1 MRFNK
6 DIFKAYDI
14 RGLAPQ
20 ELNPQVAYAIG
31 RAFADFLPAGKVAVG
46 RDMRLDSGELADALI
61 AGLIKQ
67 DREVIDLGM
76 ITSDM
81 IYFAVGSMDLAGG
94 AMVTASHN
102 PGKYDGIKFTG
113 PGVAPIGIDSG
124 LLEIEKYVQ
133 SDHFKKLHEQ
143 GQIEK
148 MDITRSWVKHA
159 IKVAG
164 KSDIDLHIGTDTG
177 NGMAAIVLPYLKKL
191 TYLRIDSLFTELDGT
206 FPNHLANPL
215 EPKNTKDLRKLVIDK
230 KLACGLAFDGDGDRV
245 FVVDDKGELLSGSE
259 LGAIIARDILENS
272 PGETILYNAICSD
285 IVPATIESFG
295 GQAIR
300 TKVGHSYIKAEM
312 KKRSA
317 AFACEHSGH
326 FYFRD
331 NYNADSG
338 LIAALRLLKILAESG
353 KSLSE
358 IANPYRKIFANSPE
372 LNFEVRDIAM
382 TLKKIESGF
391 KDGEIDH
398 LDGLTIRYRDW
409 WFNARPSNTEP
420 LLRVNIEAKSK
431 VQLDE
436 AKKKITKVLQAQ
448 PFGVQ

>member
-1 MRFNK
+1 MKFDK

-20 ELNPQVAYAIG
+20 ELSPQVAYAIG
-31 RAFADFLPAGKVAVG
+31 RAFADFLPDGKVAVG
-46 RDMRLDSGELADALI
+46 RDMRTDSGELADALI

-67 DREVIDLGM
+67 DREVIDVGQV
-76 ITSDM
+76 TSDM
-81 IYFAVGSMDLAGG
+81 IYFAVGKHQLAGG
-94 AMVTASHN
+94 AMITASHN
-102 PGKYDGIKFTG
+102 PGKYDGIKLTG
-113 PGVAPIGIDSG
+113 KGVEPIGIDTG
-124 LLEIEKYVQ
+124 LLSIEDDVSHDHYKKVCEQGKIEK
-133 SDHFKKLHEQ
+133 L
-143 GQIEK
+143 
-148 MDITRSWVKHA
+148 DITRAWVKHA
-159 IKVAG
+159 IRVAG

-177 NGMAAIVLPYLKKL
+177 NGMAAIILPYLKKL
-191 TYLRIDSLFTELDGT
+191 TYLNIESLFVDLDGT

-215 EPKNTKDLRKLVIDK
+215 EAKNTKDLRKLVIDK

-245 FVVDDKGELLSGSE
+245 FVVDDKGELLSGSV

-285 IVPATIESFG
+285 IVPATIGSFG

-300 TKVGHSYIKAEM
+300 TKVGHSYIKADM
-312 KKRSA
+312 RKYNA

-331 NYNADSG
+331 NYCADSG
-338 LIAALRLLKILAESG
+338 LIAALRILKIVSESN

-358 IANPYRKIFANSPE
+358 IAAPYRKMFVNSPE
-372 LNFEVRDIAM
+372 LNFAVQAVAQVLSSLETQFI
-382 TLKKIESGF
+382 
-391 KDGEIDH
+391 DGDVDH

-420 LLRVNIEAKSK
+420 YLRVNIEAKTK
-431 VQLDE
+431 AKLDE
-436 AKKKITKVLQAQ
+436 AQKKITRYVSL
-448 PFGVQ
+448 

>member
-20 ELNPQVAYAIG
+20 ELSPQVAYAIG
-31 RAFADFLPAGKVAVG
+31 RAFADFLPTGKIAVG
-46 RDMRLDSGELADALI
+46 RDMRIDSGELADALI

-67 DREVIDLGM
+67 DREVIDLGQ

-81 IYFAVGSMDLAGG
+81 IYFAVGSMNLAGG
-94 AMVTASHN
+94 AMITASHN
-102 PGKYDGIKFTG
+102 PGKYDGIKLTG
-113 PGVAPIGIDSG
+113 QGVAPIGIDSG
-124 LLEIEKYVQ
+124 LLEIEKEVG
-133 SDHFKKLHEQ
+133 SEHFKKLHSR
-143 GQIEK
+143 GSIEK
-148 MDITRSWVKHA
+148 LDITRAWVKHA
-159 IKVAG
+159 ISVAG
-164 KSDIDLHIGTDTG
+164 RSDIDLHIGTDTG

-191 TYLRIDSLFTELDGT
+191 TYLKIDSLYTELDGT

-215 EPKNTKDLRKLVIDK
+215 EPKNTKDLRKLVVDK

-245 FVVDDKGELLSGSE
+245 FVVDNKGELLSGSV
-259 LGAIIARDILENS
+259 LGAIIARDILETT

-295 GQAIR
+295 GQAVR
-300 TKVGHSYIKAEM
+300 TRVGHSYIKAEM
-312 KKRSA
+312 KKCQA
-317 AFACEHSGH
+317 IFACEHSGH
-326 FYFRD
+326 FYFAD

-372 LNFEVRDIAM
+372 LNYEVKDIPM
-382 TLKKIESGF
+382 TLKKIENEF
-391 KDGEIDH
+391 RDGETDH

-431 VQLDE
+431 AQLVK
-436 AKKKITKVLQAQ
+436 ASKKITKLLQA
-448 PFGVQ
+448 

>member
-6 DIFKAYDI
+6 DIFKTYDI

-20 ELNPQVAYAIG
+20 ELSPKVAYAIG

-46 RDMRLDSGELADALI
+46 RDMRVDSGELADL
-61 AGLIKQ
+61 GL
-67 DREVIDLGM
+67 

-81 IYFAVGSMDLAGG
+81 IYFAVGSMGLAGG
-94 AMVTASHN
+94 AMITASHN
-102 PGKYDGIKFTG
+102 PGKYDGIKLTG
-113 PGVAPIGIDSG
+113 QGVAPIGIDSG
-124 LLEIEKYVQ
+124 LLEIEKEVG
-133 SDHFKKLHEQ
+133 SDHFKKLHES

-148 MDITRSWVKHA
+148 LDITRAWIKHA

-164 KSDIDLHIGTDTG
+164 RSDIDLCIGTDTG

-191 TYLRIDSLFTELDGT
+191 TYLKIESLFVELDGT

-215 EPKNTKDLRKLVIDK
+215 EAKNTKDLRKLVVDN

-245 FVVDDKGELLSGSE
+245 FVVDDKGELLSGSV
-259 LGAIIARDILENS
+259 LGAIIARDILETA

-285 IVPATIESFG
+285 IVPATIESFC

-300 TKVGHSYIKAEM
+300 TRVGHSFIKAEM
-312 KKRSA
+312 RKHNA

-338 LIAALRLLKILAESG
+338 LIAALRLLKILSESG
-353 KSLSE
+353 KKLSA
-358 IANPYRKIFANSPE
+358 IADPYRKIFANSPE
-372 LNFEVRDIAM
+372 LNFEIKDIPKA
-382 TLKKIESGF
+382 LKKLEGEF
-391 KDGEIDH
+391 NDGEIDK
-398 LDGLTIRYRDW
+398 LDGLTVRFRDW

-420 LLRVNIEAKSK
+420 LLRVNIEAKTHG
-431 VQLDE
+431 QLK
-436 AKKKITKVLQAQ
+436 AVSKKISDILS
-448 PFGVQ
+448 